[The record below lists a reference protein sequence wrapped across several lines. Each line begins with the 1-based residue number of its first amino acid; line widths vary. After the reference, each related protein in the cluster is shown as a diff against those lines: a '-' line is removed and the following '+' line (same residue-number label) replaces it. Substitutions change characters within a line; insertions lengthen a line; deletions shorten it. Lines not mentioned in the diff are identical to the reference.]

1 LRATCVVISTHH
13 LHDDGQQCSNDDSAK
28 QIALPQCNAL
38 RSFRSMSWNNPNDH
52 TTTFG
57 LLLHHAKTLRLTT
70 SQHFLLLLRDMRHRS
85 SSCVFVW
92 PEKKQMLC
100 CMSTSIATTFH
111 AHKPQCEQHNST
123 FEPLQWSNIWSY
135 LGDWQATSNTNCQK
149 AARQGCL
156 NGNEKPHTTTR
167 NYFVRASDWL
177 PHRQN

>member
-1 LRATCVVISTHH
+1 MQQWWQCQASRTATMQRIAHISQHELNQCQWPHHDIWSAVTPRKNMAADNNTTFLFVVTRHATSV
-13 LHDDGQQCSNDDSAK
+13 K
-28 QIALPQCNAL
+28 QL
-38 RSFRSMSWNNPNDH
+38 SFR
-52 TTTFG
+52 
-57 LLLHHAKTLRLTT
+57 LAR
-70 SQHFLLLLRDMRHRS
+70 
-85 SSCVFVW
+85 
-92 PEKKQMLC
+92 KKQMLC

-111 AHKPQCEQHNST
+111 THKAQCEQHNST

-149 AARQGCL
+149 AAGQGCL